1 MAVGAVIVV
10 GGGISGIQ
18 AALDLAGSGFKV
30 YLVEEGPAIGG
41 KMAQLDKTFP
51 TNDCSMCILSPKF
64 LECER
69 NPNIEILT
77 FTQVVKIEG
86 KAGSFKIRLLKK
98 PRYIDEELCNNCGL
112 CMEYCILKIP
122 DAYNLN
128 LSTTHCLHMY
138 FPQVIPAQPFIDP
151 KCLFLTM
158 EECRICPTLCLR
170 KAIDLHQKER
180 VLEIEVGAVI
190 LAPGYET
197 FDPINNQYGYGKF
210 KNVITSLEFE
220 RILSAS
226 GPSNGQIYRPSDRK
240 EPSRIAWIQCV
251 GSRDLSIGR
260 GYCSSV
266 CCMYATKQAF
276 IAKGHLKHMQP
287 TIFYMDLRAYGKDFH
302 KYYELAKTHGVRYI
316 RTKVASTNEIENTKN
331 LRLGYVLED
340 DCFREEE
347 FDLVVLS
354 VGLSPS
360 RGLSGLSRRFSIELN
375 KYGFIKTLP
384 LSPIS
389 TTRTGIYACGVAT
402 GPKDIPKSVI
412 EASAAASKAAEL
424 ISSARFTQF
433 KEQEVIPQADVRD
446 KEPRI
451 GVFICNCGANIA
463 SVVDVK
469 EVVSYVQ
476 TLSDVVYAT
485 DSLFACSQDNQE
497 IIKEKVKEY
506 DLNRIVVAGCT
517 PRTHESIFRQTLEQA
532 GLNPFLFEMAN
543 IREQCSWVHQNY
555 PARATKK
562 AKDVVRMALAN
573 SRLLEPLDRRYIK
586 PRHSGLIIGG
596 GLAGLVSALNL
607 AEQGFEV
614 HLVERTDGLGGR
626 AKRMYHTLEGF
637 EVQRYL
643 KGLINKVIKQPAI
656 HVYTHA
662 TIKGVSGSVGNFKSQ
677 IELNGWKI
685 KEISHGIIIVA
696 TGAEEVKSKEYHYGQ
711 NLNVLTLWD
720 LEDVLNKGDNPL
732 AQIRNLVMIQCVG
745 SRNKERPYCSQD
757 CCSQAIKCALRIKE
771 LNPDANIFILYRD
784 IMTYGFKEDYYF
796 QAAKA
801 NVTFIRYNPD
811 HPPQVF
817 ELGSKIIVTSLEPI
831 LNETIQLE
839 ADMLVLSTA
848 TIPQKDNETLA
859 QTLKVPLNREGF
871 FTEAHVKL
879 RPVEFATEGI
889 FLAGLAHY
897 PKPVEEIISQAQAA
911 AARAAT
917 VLSKERIEIE
927 ATISTVRDDVCD
939 GCAYCAHICP
949 FEAITLM
956 EYIKNGE
963 IKRIVDVNES
973 RCKGCGICMA
983 TCPKRGIYIKDFR
996 MHQFEAMIEAALT
1009 D

>member
-1 MAVGAVIVV
+1 MAIGAVMVV

-18 AALDLAGSGFKV
+18 AALDLASSGFKV
-30 YLVEEGPAIGG
+30 YLVEKGPAIGG

-77 FTQVVKIEG
+77 FTQVVKVEG
-86 KAGSFKIRLLKK
+86 KAGRFNIHLLKK

-128 LSTTHCLHMY
+128 LSTTHCLHMH
-138 FPQVIPAQPFIDP
+138 FPQAIPAQPFIDP
-151 KCLFLTM
+151 KCLFLTLT
-158 EECRICPTLCLR
+158 ECRICPTLCLR
-170 KAIDLHQKER
+170 KAINLHQKER
-180 VLEIEVGAVI
+180 MLEVEVGAVI
-190 LAPGYET
+190 LAPGYEI
-197 FDPINNQYGYGKF
+197 FDPINNQYGYGRF
-210 KNVITSLEFE
+210 ENVITSLEFE

-240 EPSRIAWIQCV
+240 EPQKIAWIQCV

-316 RTKVASTNEIENTKN
+316 RTKVASINEMKNSKN
-331 LRLGYVLED
+331 LRLGYILED
-340 DCFREEE
+340 ERFTEEE

-360 RGLSGLSRRFSIELN
+360 KELWDLSRRFSIRLN
-375 KYGFIKTLP
+375 EYKFIETLP
-384 LSPIS
+384 LSPVS

-412 EASAAASKAAEL
+412 EASAAASQAAAL
-424 ISSARFTQF
+424 ISSTRFTQI
-433 KEQEVIPQADVRD
+433 KKVEAIPETDVRD

-469 EVVSYVQ
+469 EVASYIQ
-476 TLSDVVYAT
+476 TLPNVIYAT

-497 IIKEKVKEY
+497 IIKEKIKEY
-506 DLNRIVVAGCT
+506 HLNRIVVAGCT
-517 PRTHESIFRQTLEQA
+517 PRTHASIFQQTLEQA

-543 IREQCSWVHQNY
+543 IREHCSWVHQNY
-555 PARATKK
+555 PARATEK
-562 AKDVVRMALAN
+562 AKDLVRMALAN

-614 HLVERTDGLGGR
+614 HLVEKTDKLGGR
-626 AKRMYHTLEGF
+626 AKGMYHTLEGF
-637 EVQRYL
+637 DMQNYL
-643 KGLINKVIKQPAI
+643 KRLINKVIKHPAI

-662 TIKGVSGSVGNFKSQ
+662 TVKKVSGSVGNFKTQ
-677 IELNGWKI
+677 IELKDWEI
-685 KEISHGIIIVA
+685 KEIGSGIIIVA
-696 TGAEEVKSKEYHYGQ
+696 TGAQELKPKEYHYGQ
-711 NLNVLTLWD
+711 NPNVLTLWD
-720 LEDVLNKGDNPL
+720 LEDMLNNGDNRL
-732 AQIRNLVMIQCVG
+732 AHIKNLVIIQCVG

-771 LNPDANIFILYRD
+771 LSPEVNIFILYQD

-796 QAAKA
+796 RAAKA

-817 ELGSKIIVTSLEPI
+817 ESGSKITVVSLEPV
-831 LNETIQLE
+831 LNETIRLE
-839 ADMLVLSTA
+839 ADILVLSTA
-848 TIPQKDNETLA
+848 IIPGEDNKPLA

-871 FTEAHVKL
+871 FAEAHVKL

-917 VLSKERIEIE
+917 VLSKECIEIE
-927 ATISTVRDDVCD
+927 AAVSEVIDDVCD
-939 GCAYCAHICP
+939 GCGYCAPTCP
-949 FEAITLM
+949 FEAITLL

-963 IKRIVDVNES
+963 IKRTVDVNES

-996 MHQFEAMIEAALT
+996 MHQFEAMIEALLT